1 MEYKTKEEVHNKALK
16 IIGKTQHE
24 LINELGLNIKGH
36 KNAMGD
42 VFEEWFGKA
51 KDNKSEPDLGVVELK
66 ATPFKK
72 LKRETKGRKYSAKER
87 LVLNIIDYNK
97 LDNEKFNT
105 SHFIHKN
112 KVLEIAFYEY
122 FKDLNSSE
130 FFFKY
135 MVLYQMKKSPKDF
148 AIIKRDWETIQ
159 NFVKDGKA
167 EDLTESATNYLAA
180 CTKGANKNSLR
191 KQPHSNVMA
200 KQRAFSFKSKFM
212 TTLLNDYV
220 INDKQSEAVIKDPI
234 ELEKNSLEE
243 IILQRIDK
251 FKNMSIDYIANEF
264 GINIRKFDGH
274 LIKNSNNMIIRALL
288 NLNRTNKGI
297 DDVEEFEKAAIIPK
311 TIQFDSKGVNKENMS
326 LDTFKFKDLVKEHW
340 QDEDELADSDLNI
353 YFSES
358 KFLFVVFQED
368 ENGINVLKGAKFY
381 SFPRKLIDG
390 DIKKVWEDTRSK
402 LMNGVEL
409 NYDSKRNRVTNN
421 FIKQSDDMIIHV
433 RPHAGKSSYIDD
445 NNSSLLPVPAK
456 WTNKPKEF
464 SNNYMTKQSFW
475 INNTFIKEVVKDLL

>member
-1 MEYKTKEEVHNKALK
+1 
-16 IIGKTQHE
+16 
-24 LINELGLNIKGH
+24 
-36 KNAMGD
+36 
-42 VFEEWFGKA
+42 
-51 KDNKSEPDLGVVELK
+51 
-66 ATPFKK
+66 
-72 LKRETKGRKYSAKER
+72 
-87 LVLNIIDYNK
+87 
-97 LDNEKFNT
+97 
-105 SHFIHKN
+105 
-112 KVLEIAFYEY
+112 
-122 FKDLNSSE
+122 
-130 FFFKY
+130 
-135 MVLYQMKKSPKDF
+135 
-148 AIIKRDWETIQ
+148 
-159 NFVKDGKA
+159 
-167 EDLTESATNYLAA
+167 
-180 CTKGANKNSLR
+180 
-191 KQPHSNVMA
+191 
-200 KQRAFSFKSKFM
+200 
-212 TTLLNDYV
+212 
-220 INDKQSEAVIKDPI
+220 
-234 ELEKNSLEE
+234 
-243 IILQRIDK
+243 
-251 FKNMSIDYIANEF
+251 MSIDYIANEF

-288 NLNRTNKGI
+288 NLNRTNKGL